1 MARPYRKYS
10 DEDIKKAAAK
20 VTSMGQLLRELGLKV
35 AGGNFNNMRRKLQLL
50 EVDCIHWTGQA
61 WNKDKRLKDWSE
73 YTKLSS
79 LKPHL
84 IEERGHKCEDCGLEL
99 WKGVLV
105 PLEVEHANGDRTD
118 NRKDNLRLLCCNCHA
133 LTSTWR
139 GRNTRKQG

>member
-1 MARPYRKYS
+1 MARHYRNYTDEELKKYAS
-10 DEDIKKAAAK
+10 E
-20 VTSMGQLLRELGLKV
+20 VTSMGQLLVKLGLRV
-35 AGGNFNNMRRKLQLL
+35 AGGNYNNLRRNLQRINA
-50 EVDCIHWTGQA
+50 DCSHWTGQG
-61 WNKDKRLKDWSE
+61 WSKDKQLKDWSE

-99 WKGVLV
+99 WNGVPV